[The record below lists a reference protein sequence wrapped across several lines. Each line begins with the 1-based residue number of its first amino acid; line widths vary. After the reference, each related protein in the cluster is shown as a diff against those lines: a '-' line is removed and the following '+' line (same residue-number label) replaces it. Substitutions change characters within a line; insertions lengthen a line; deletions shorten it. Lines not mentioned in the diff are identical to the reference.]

1 MNSIHRSS
9 LVLICQL
16 FSVSAGMAI
25 AAPVPIAAPV
35 QGSEGQAT
43 ANQQKNGKSDREL
56 TQDIRKAVMADKSL
70 SMEAHNIKIV
80 SRNGVVTL
88 RGKVKS
94 QDEKKT
100 IVDKAIQ
107 AAGPGNVTDE
117 LMVSSQ

>member
-1 MNSIHRSS
+1 
-9 LVLICQL
+9 
-16 FSVSAGMAI
+16 MAI
-25 AAPVPIAAPV
+25 AAPTA
-35 QGSEGQAT
+35 GSEGQVT
-43 ANQQKNGKSDREL
+43 ADQQKNGKSDREL
-56 TQDIRKAVMADKSL
+56 TQHIRKAVMADNSL

-94 QDEKKT
+94 QDEKKI

>member
-1 MNSIHRSS
+1 M
-9 LVLICQL
+9 ICQL
-16 FSVSAGMAI
+16 FAVSAGMA
-25 AAPVPIAAPV
+25 IAAPV